1 MFTVNKSFC
10 FHMEVAILCSLVQP
24 YSNTVQPAT
33 DSRNLGLRW
42 VVRMRKIPDTEIQ
55 FCEAIKA
62 GFLAFCTFN
71 ILEYCKNSEI
81 VCKLKYTCISRI
93 FSDYK

>member
-24 YSNTVQPAT
+24 YSHTGQPAT

-42 VVRMRKIPDTEIQ
+42 LLRMRKIPDTVIQ
-55 FCEAIKA
+55 LCEAIKA
-62 GFLAFCTFN
+62 GFLAFCTVN

-81 VCKLKYTCISRI
+81 TCNLKYMCMCVIQ
-93 FSDYK
+93 